1 MPNPDVTVFFRD
13 TSKWKSP
20 SHDTKKLE
28 LDNSKMLSAEI
39 ISDRDVK
46 NLHDLLVC
54 ILHIRK
60 RAKDENRKTVYDNR
74 ALEEFMD
81 QFTLMIDEVS
91 RNKNIKDYIS
101 HIMGALKDSKVPL
114 FGIDVPVKY
123 Q

>member
-1 MPNPDVTVFFRD
+1 MSNPDVTVFFRD

-20 SHDTKKLE
+20 SHDTKEPE
-28 LDNSKMLSAEI
+28 LDNSKMLSTEI

-46 NLHDLLVC
+46 NLYDLSMC

-60 RAKDENRKTVYDNR
+60 KAKDENRETVYDNR
-74 ALEEFMD
+74 TLEEYMNE
-81 QFTLMIDEVS
+81 FTLMIDEIS
-91 RNKNIKDYIS
+91 RQKNIKDYIS
-101 HIMGALKDSKVPL
+101 HVIGAR

>member
-13 TSKWKSP
+13 TSKWKSSSP
-20 SHDTKKLE
+20 DTKEPE
-28 LDNSKMLSAEI
+28 LVEMI
-39 ISDRDVK
+39 TDRDVK
-46 NLHDLLVC
+46 NLYDLSMC
-54 ILHIRK
+54 ILNIRK
-60 RAKDENRKTVYDNR
+60 RAKDENRETVYDNR

-81 QFTLMIDEVS
+81 QFTLMIDEIS

-101 HIMGALKDSKVPL
+101 HIVGAR

>member
-1 MPNPDVTVFFRD
+1 MTNPDITVFFRD

-20 SHDTKKLE
+20 SSDSKE
-28 LDNSKMLSAEI
+28 PDSSKMLLAEM

-46 NLHDLLVC
+46 TLYDLSMC

-60 RAKDENRKTVYDNR
+60 KAKDENRENVYDNR

-81 QFTLMIDEVS
+81 EFTLMINEIS
-91 RNKNIKDYIS
+91 RKKNIKDYIS
-101 HIMGALKDSKVPL
+101 HVMGAR
-114 FGIDVPVKY
+114 FGVDVPIKY

>member
-20 SHDTKKLE
+20 SPDSREPE
-28 LDNSKMLSAEI
+28 LAEI

-46 NLHDLLVC
+46 NLYDISMC

-60 RAKDENRKTVYDNR
+60 KAQDENRKTVYDNR

-81 QFTLMIDEVS
+81 EFTLMIDEIS
-91 RNKNIKDYIS
+91 RKKNIKDYIS
-101 HIMGALKDSKVPL
+101 IWDWRPCKISV
-114 FGIDVPVKY
+114 IST
-123 Q
+123 

>member
-1 MPNPDVTVFFRD
+1 MSNPDVTVFFRD

-20 SHDTKKLE
+20 SPDTKEPE

-39 ISDRDVK
+39 ISNRDVK

-60 RAKDENRKTVYDNR
+60 KAKDEKRDTVYDNR
-74 ALEEFMD
+74 VLEEFMD
-81 QFTLMIDEVS
+81 QFALMTDEVS
-91 RNKNIKDYIS
+91 RKKNIRDYIS
-101 HIMGALKDSKVPL
+101 HVMGAR

>member
-1 MPNPDVTVFFRD
+1 MSNPDVTVFFRD

-28 LDNSKMLSAEI
+28 LEEI
-39 ISDRDVK
+39 ISNRDVK

-54 ILHIRK
+54 ILNIRK
-60 RAKDENRKTVYDNR
+60 RAKDENRETVYDNR
-74 ALEEFMD
+74 ALEQFMD
-81 QFTLMIDEVS
+81 EFALMVDEIS
-91 RNKNIKDYIS
+91 RKKNIKDHIS
-101 HIMGALKDSKVPL
+101 HVMGALKDSKVLL

>member
-1 MPNPDVTVFFRD
+1 MSNPDVTVFFRNTD
-13 TSKWKSP
+13 KWKSP
-20 SHDTKKLE
+20 FLVEPE

-54 ILHIRK
+54 ILNIRK
-60 RAKDENRKTVYDNR
+60 RAKDENRKTVYHNS
-74 ALEEFMD
+74 ALEQFMD
-81 QFTLMIDEVS
+81 EFALMVDEIS
-91 RNKNIKDYIS
+91 RKKNIKDYIS
-101 HIMGALKDSKVPL
+101 HVMGAR

>member
-1 MPNPDVTVFFRD
+1 MSNPDVTVFFRD

-20 SHDTKKLE
+20 FLDSKEPE
-28 LDNSKMLSAEI
+28 LAEI

-46 NLHDLLVC
+46 NLYDLSMC
-54 ILHIRK
+54 ILNIRK
-60 RAKDENRKTVYDNR
+60 RAKDENRKTVYHNS

-91 RNKNIKDYIS
+91 RKKNIKDYIS
-101 HIMGALKDSKVPL
+101 HVMGAR

>member
-1 MPNPDVTVFFRD
+1 MTNPDITVFFRD

-20 SHDTKKLE
+20 SPDSKEPE
-28 LDNSKMLSAEI
+28 LDNSKMLSVEI

-46 NLHDLLVC
+46 NLYDLSMC

-60 RAKDENRKTVYDNR
+60 RAKDENRETIYDNR
-74 ALEEFMD
+74 VLEQFMD
-81 QFTLMIDEVS
+81 EFTLMIGEIS
-91 RNKNIKDYIS
+91 RKKNIKDYIS
-101 HIMGALKDSKVPL
+101 HVMGAR